1 MKAKKLII
9 GLITCATVVGVTTIC
24 YNYAVDKSYNYT
36 SNGESV
42 TVTDTTTNSESTEAD
57 VDISI
62 DASNNTISD
71 SDTNDYA
78 VDVDTPA
85 LETENT
91 DVGNI
96 EEIYKVKIVDVSTD
110 SINLL
115 PILRVV
121 NDGYL
126 QVDKERKFR
135 GSSPITYGSLV
146 EVANKLGGFTVE
158 GDNKPVE
165 YSNNIINLG
174 VTLPNNSI
182 IYNISEF
189 NSNVKDKMKLRHAKE
204 KDTKSGNLSYEP
216 ISGVDI
222 WMSSSQASDWLIKP
236 EVSPLQLYLYSNND
250 IYKNDEVFNC
260 YMNKGMVLQVI
271 QYLDFERL
279 GLLDK
284 NKDELLMEN
293 IKIIKEYIYQLNG
306 SLPNRYTDEEKYLYD
321 KLSFSNY
328 PSYEYCKARG
338 LVGDIDID
346 ELDSLITKEEFA
358 VIISNFLDADLSVD
372 IANKWLSGDFTNTI
386 RATAHAEMANKEE
399 TEVEDSTGDS
409 TVDTG
414 TGEIT
419 TDVNMS
425 DGGN

>member
-1 MKAKKLII
+1 
-9 GLITCATVVGVTTIC
+9 
-24 YNYAVDKSYNYT
+24 
-36 SNGESV
+36 
-42 TVTDTTTNSESTEAD
+42 
-57 VDISI
+57 
-62 DASNNTISD
+62 
-71 SDTNDYA
+71 
-78 VDVDTPA
+78 
-85 LETENT
+85 
-91 DVGNI
+91 
-96 EEIYKVKIVDVSTD
+96 
-110 SINLL
+110 
-115 PILRVV
+115 
-121 NDGYL
+121 
-126 QVDKERKFR
+126 
-135 GSSPITYGSLV
+135 
-146 EVANKLGGFTVE
+146 
-158 GDNKPVE
+158 
-165 YSNNIINLG
+165 
-174 VTLPNNSI
+174 
-182 IYNISEF
+182 
-189 NSNVKDKMKLRHAKE
+189 
-204 KDTKSGNLSYEP
+204 
-216 ISGVDI
+216 
-222 WMSSSQASDWLIKP
+222 
-236 EVSPLQLYLYSNND
+236 
-250 IYKNDEVFNC
+250 
-260 YMNKGMVLQVI
+260 MNKGMVMQVM
-271 QYLDFERL
+271 QYLDFDRL

-338 LVGDIDID
+338 LVGDINID

-399 TEVEDSTGDS
+399 TEVEDSTGDG